1 MLSVE
6 FLTCYNV
13 MLQRF
18 LPSEFGHDVYKA
30 DPVEP
35 GLTMYKEKRLVRRV
49 VEESGIPYTNIC
61 CNSIA
66 SWPYYD
72 NCHPSQL
79 PPPLDQLQIYGH
91 GNVKGIISKQ
101 KQLLLHTFIEQIV
114 LSLKSTITKQ

>member
-1 MLSVE
+1 
-6 FLTCYNV
+6 

-18 LPSEFGHDVYKA
+18 LASEFGHDVDRA

-35 GLTMYKEKRLVRRV
+35 GLTMYKEKQLVRRV
-49 VEESGIPYTNIC
+49 VEQSGVPYTNIC

-91 GNVKGIISKQ
+91 GNVKGIIKQ
-101 KQLLLHTFIEQIV
+101 NQSLLFHTFLLNK
-114 LSLKSTITKQ
+114 LS

>member
-1 MLSVE
+1 
-6 FLTCYNV
+6 

-18 LPSEFGHDVYKA
+18 LASEFGHDVDRA

-49 VEESGIPYTNIC
+49 VEQSGVPYTNIC

-91 GNVKGIISKQ
+91 GNVKGIIITKQ
-101 KQLLLHTFIEQIV
+101 NQSLLFHTFFIEQIA
-114 LSLKSTITKQ
+114 LNCDHFFFFHLCSLLC